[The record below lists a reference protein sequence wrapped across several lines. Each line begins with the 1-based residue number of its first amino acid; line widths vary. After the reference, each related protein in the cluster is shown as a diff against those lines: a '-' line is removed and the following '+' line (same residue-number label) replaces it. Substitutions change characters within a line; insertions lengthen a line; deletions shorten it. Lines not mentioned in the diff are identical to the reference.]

1 MGWISLSAEAAIA
14 SGRIKFDEKPVS
26 TEGCYY
32 SFPQVENLMLLEP
45 PDTILDSDEFLPEP
59 LALYRLSYLWYTV
72 TGALVTMTIGLVVS
86 LISSENIEKLDP
98 MLLAPFIRK
107 LLKTSDKESQQEA
120 GNLEI
125 NNLEIRRTGEEN
137 VAESVLH

>member
-1 MGWISLSAEAAIA
+1 
-14 SGRIKFDEKPVS
+14 
-26 TEGCYY
+26 
-32 SFPQVENLMLLEP
+32 MLI
-45 PDTILDSDEFLPEP
+45 DTFREP

-120 GNLEI
+120 SNKI
-125 NNLEIRRTGEEN
+125 IFF
-137 VAESVLH
+137 

>member
-1 MGWISLSAEAAIA
+1 MTN
-14 SGRIKFDEKPVS
+14 F
-26 TEGCYY
+26 
-32 SFPQVENLMLLEP
+32 FQ
-45 PDTILDSDEFLPEP
+45 EP